1 MHDGMHSP
9 ATIKNESKKV
19 HNEMK
24 TLVTILWMAV
34 FAVLATG
41 QGICQQ
47 VMEPKPPTEAMI
59 TGVIKT
65 ITRGSAFVLT
75 VAEENGRTHDL
86 PIILPKEIK
95 VTMDESAAKA
105 DDLRIGK
112 AVTVTYTTQNT
123 VPGTTNVPAG
133 ETTVRTAKSISII
146 FGTNS
151 PPADNKP
158 VQSQTSARIPDDFV
172 GSWSFVQEEKHERM
186 LITTNHIRWYRNVSD
201 PQEVYD
207 SNSYKL
213 NDKGDISF
221 DTKVF
226 LSNDASAPAAVIL
239 KARNGK
245 LLMKVGPAFIDLG
258 AAKLSNPG
266 EELVYVRDRTSTPPG
281 NKPSPTQ

>member
-1 MHDGMHSP
+1 
-9 ATIKNESKKV
+9 
-19 HNEMK
+19 MK
-24 TLVTILWMAV
+24 TLITIFWAAV
-34 FAVLATG
+34 FGLLTTG

-47 VMEPKPPTEAMI
+47 VMEPKPPAEATV
-59 TGVIKT
+59 TGVIKS
-65 ITRGSAFVLT
+65 ITRGSFLDLT
-75 VAEENGRTHDL
+75 VAEENRPTQDMRINL
-86 PIILPKEIK
+86 PQEIK
-95 VTMDESAAKA
+95 ITMDGGAATA
-105 DDLRIGK
+105 GDLRIGK
-112 AVTVTYTTQNT
+112 AITVAYTTSNP
-123 VPGTTNVPAG
+123 VPSATNAPA
-133 ETTVRTAKSISII
+133 EDKIVRTAKSISII

-151 PPADNKP
+151 PSADNTSLP
-158 VQSQTSARIPDDFV
+158 PQTSARIPDDFV